1 MTAITRELARFA
13 VNSRYELL
21 PAEVQHEGLRA
32 FVNYVGCAAG
42 GANEPV
48 CLKML
53 ETISE
58 FNGKSDCVV
67 IGSSVRLDAL
77 NAALLNALSSAAL
90 SFNDT
95 HYATVIHPTSPVGA
109 ALISMAMRRKLSGK
123 ALIHALVLG
132 DELCCRIGNMLCT
145 PPAACAVGLSTTGL
159 LGSIGA
165 AIAAGTVMGF
175 NEDQMTTAI
184 GIAANQSAGIREA
197 HASMSSWFTP
207 ANAGRS
213 GLWAAFL
220 AERGYTCPDTMLEGA
235 KGFAVSFASAPQMGA
250 ALEGIGQKWELLTL
264 AYKPYPCGVV
274 IHPIIDACLDIT
286 AKHTFDARDIERVDV
301 TVDPLCLQLCN
312 RPAPTL
318 RAQAMVSFPHWAATT
333 LMHKEAGLP
342 QVTEAMVHDA
352 DIATLRAKVVAHA
365 DHKIGRE
372 AALVK
377 VTLKEG
383 RTFEARCNHALSTP
397 QNPMTDQHIADKTRL
412 QMEIAFGKTKAQ
424 RAMDACWK
432 ITELEDV
439 KPYIESL
446 AALPVPSA

>member
-1 MTAITRELARFA
+1 MTHITREIARFA
-13 VNSRYELL
+13 VNTHFDAL
-21 PAEVQHEGLRA
+21 PANVQHEGLRA

-42 GANEPV
+42 GASEPV

-67 IGSSVRLDAL
+67 IGSKVKLDAL
-77 NAALLNALSSAAL
+77 NAALMNSLSSAAL

-95 HYATVIHPTSPVGA
+95 HYQTVIHPTSPVGA
-109 ALISMAMRRKLSGK
+109 ALVSMAMRRRISGK
-123 ALIHALVLG
+123 QLIAAVVLG
-132 DELCCRIGNMLCT
+132 DELCCRIGNILCT
-145 PPAACAVGLSTTGL
+145 PPAECNVGLSTTGL
-159 LGSIGA
+159 LGCIGA
-165 AIAAGTVMGF
+165 AIAAGKVMGF

-207 ANAGRS
+207 GNAGRS

-220 AERGYTCPDTMLEGA
+220 AEKGYTCPDTMIEGV
-235 KGFAVSFASAPQMGA
+235 KGFAVSFASNPQMGA
-250 ALEGIGQKWELLTL
+250 ATAGLGDKWEILDL

-286 AKHTFDARDIERVDV
+286 ANNKFDARDIARVDV

-312 RPAPTL
+312 RPAPTI
-318 RAQAMVSFPHWAATT
+318 RAQAMVSFPHWTATT

-352 DIATLRAKVVAHA
+352 DIAALRAKVVAHA
-365 DHKIGRE
+365 DDHIGRE
-372 AALVK
+372 AARVK
-377 VTLKEG
+377 VTMKDG
-383 RTFEARCNHALSTP
+383 RAFDAYCQHALSTP
-397 QNPMTDQHIADKTRL
+397 QNPMTDKHIADKTRL
-412 QMEIAFGKTKAQ
+412 QMEIAFGKDKAQ
-424 RAMDACWK
+424 RVADECWRV
-432 ITELEDV
+432 TELADIQPFV
-439 KPYIESL
+439 ASL
-446 AALPVPSA
+446 AA

>member
-1 MTAITRELARFA
+1 MTHITREIARFA
-13 VNSRYELL
+13 VNTHFDAL
-21 PAEVQHEGLRA
+21 PANVQHEGLRA

-42 GANEPV
+42 GASEPV

-67 IGSSVRLDAL
+67 IGSKVKLDAL
-77 NAALLNALSSAAL
+77 NAALMNSLSSAAL

-95 HYATVIHPTSPVGA
+95 HYQTVIHPTSAVGA
-109 ALISMAMRRKLSGK
+109 ALVSMAMRRRISGK
-123 ALIHALVLG
+123 QLIEAVVLG
-132 DELCCRIGNMLCT
+132 DELCCRIGNILCT
-145 PPAACAVGLSTTGL
+145 PPAECNVGLSTTGL
-159 LGSIGA
+159 LGCIGA
-165 AIAAGTVMGF
+165 AIAAGKVMGF

-207 ANAGRS
+207 GNAGRS

-220 AERGYTCPDTMLEGA
+220 AEKGYTCPDTMIEGV
-235 KGFAVSFASAPQMGA
+235 KGFAVSFASNPQMGA
-250 ALEGIGQKWELLTL
+250 ATAGLGDKWEILDL

-286 AKHTFDARDIERVDV
+286 AKNNFDARDIARVDV

-312 RPAPTL
+312 RPAPTI
-318 RAQAMVSFPHWAATT
+318 RAQAMVSFPHWTATT

-352 DIATLRAKVVAHA
+352 DIAALRAKVVAHA
-365 DHKIGRE
+365 NDKIDRE
-372 AALVK
+372 AARVK
-377 VTLKEG
+377 VTMKDG
-383 RTFEARCNHALSTP
+383 RAFEAHCKHALSTP
-397 QNPMTDQHIADKTRL
+397 QNPMTDKHIADKTRL
-412 QMEIAFGKTKAQ
+412 QMKIAYGKDKAQ
-424 RAMDACWK
+424 RVADECWRV
-432 ITELEDV
+432 TELADIQPFV
-439 KPYIESL
+439 ASL
-446 AALPVPSA
+446 AA